1 MSYYPT
7 QEDELRAK
15 EAQAESIKQSEEAK
29 FLSTF
34 QTIPARNVGRLSELA
49 KAIVSNFNRI
59 MEGARQ
65 EPYQRQEDIMAGMKK
80 LLEEQINVIEARRT
94 YTVKINPS
102 TALKEEKKAT
112 TAVVFCPRLI
122 SELTCCALLRFKFD
136 VTIIQKARC

>member
-15 EAQAESIKQSEEAK
+15 EAHAESIKQSEEAK

-34 QTIPARNVGRLSELA
+34 QTIPARNVERLSELA

-102 TALKEEKKAT
+102 TALKEEKKA
-112 TAVVFCPRLI
+112 
-122 SELTCCALLRFKFD
+122 
-136 VTIIQKARC
+136 